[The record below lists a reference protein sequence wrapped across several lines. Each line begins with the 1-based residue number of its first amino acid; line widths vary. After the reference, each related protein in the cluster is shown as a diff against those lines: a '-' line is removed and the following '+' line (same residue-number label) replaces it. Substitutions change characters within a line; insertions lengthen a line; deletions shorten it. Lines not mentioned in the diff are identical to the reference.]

1 MIFVVV
7 LVLSII
13 FGFLAWLAD
22 EKMCNFG
29 VHISALLLSLILAV
43 IGIVQGCIFFSG
55 ILTYEADCIKYATT
69 REIYVDELRHYDEM
83 RDTDVTASSTYLEL
97 REKIINFNHNV
108 DFAKQHDN
116 IWFRHAVTDP
126 AYTTVDTIDL
136 GVG

>member
-7 LVLSII
+7 LVAALI
-13 FGFLAWLAD
+13 FGILAWLILENHD
-22 EKMCNFG
+22 SF
-29 VHISALLLSLILAV
+29 ALYMIACFVAIVLLI
-43 IGIVQGCIFFSG
+43 IGIVQGLNFFSG
-55 ILTYEADCIKYATT
+55 LLTYEADCAAYAVT
-69 REIYVDELRHYDEM
+69 REVYIDELRHYDEM

-97 REKIINFNHNV
+97 REKIIDFNYNV

-116 IWFRHAVTDP
+116 IWFRHAITDP